1 MVKISDEELAF
12 LTGCQDIQ
20 QALPRL
26 FVGNVQL
33 VVYTCGS
40 NGAYAFTRSAPGFC
54 ALHPVKAVDTTGAR
68 RCFIGSFLCRWPD
81 GVDAAALPKLRK
93 TQLEQYLA
101 FSNRYC
107 GASVQQYGALSSYP
121 TLAQMDAQA

>member
-1 MVKISDEELAF
+1 M
-12 LTGCQDIQ
+12 
-20 QALPRL
+20 
-26 FVGNVQL
+26 
-33 VVYTCGS
+33 
-40 NGAYAFTRSAPGFC
+40 
-54 ALHPVKAVDTTGAR
+54 AR
-68 RCFIGSFLCRWPD
+68 D

-93 TQLEQYLA
+93 SQLEQYLA

>member
-1 MVKISDEELAF
+1 M
-12 LTGCQDIQ
+12 
-20 QALPRL
+20 
-26 FVGNVQL
+26 
-33 VVYTCGS
+33 
-40 NGAYAFTRSAPGFC
+40 
-54 ALHPVKAVDTTGAR
+54 DTTGAGDA
-68 RCFIGSFLCRWPD
+68 FIGSFLWQMARD